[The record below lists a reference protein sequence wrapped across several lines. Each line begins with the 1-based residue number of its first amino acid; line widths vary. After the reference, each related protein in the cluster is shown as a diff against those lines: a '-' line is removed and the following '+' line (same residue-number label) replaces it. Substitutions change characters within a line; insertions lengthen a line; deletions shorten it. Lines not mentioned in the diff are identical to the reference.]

1 MLGWEDSILLLKKN
15 EPEVR
20 RGSKGGDLLDS
31 SAMSSSKKGLR
42 CMREG
47 KGLVGE
53 MGVEEEEGQEVK
65 GLV

>member
-1 MLGWEDSILLLKKN
+1 MLLKRN
-15 EPEVR
+15 EPEEGY
-20 RGSKGGDLLDS
+20 GSKGGDLLDS

-42 CMREG
+42 CIREG

-53 MGVEEEEGQEVK
+53 MGVEEEEGEEVK

>member
-1 MLGWEDSILLLKKN
+1 MLGWEDSILLLKKK